1 MPSFSRSTTSILLVG
16 ALALVRLSTS
26 STHVT
31 AFSFSEI
38 TSKQAERARNRQLTI
53 GYIHPS
59 ESSSALGVSTT
70 TRSTDGLAEEDA
82 EYIFS
87 KAREF
92 AFRDDFSSVGKTK
105 GSGNGN
111 TKTIYNEYDQHYH
124 GLADEIAEIEESRYW
139 LREIIH
145 VQSGCVTG
153 TLAGQDVCENQDQ
166 AAEIVARLRKKIEIL
181 EKRVAVRTR
190 ESESVVPTIAT
201 ELIIGALLVVVGM
214 FWTTL
219 ELGQRHDD
227 IPLMANYN
235 EWISIL
241 KDKGY
246 IN

>member
-1 MPSFSRSTTSILLVG
+1 MPSFSRFSLSILLVG
-16 ALALVRLSTS
+16 ALALVCLSNS
-26 STHVT
+26 STGVS

-59 ESSSALGVSTT
+59 DSSSALGVSTT
-70 TRSTDGLAEEDA
+70 TRSTDGLAEDEA
-82 EYIFS
+82 EYIFG

-92 AFRDDFSSVGKTK
+92 AFRDDFSSVGKPK
-105 GSGNGN
+105 GSNTN

-124 GLADEIAEIEESRYW
+124 GLTDEIAEIEESRYW

-190 ESESVVPTIAT
+190 E
-201 ELIIGALLVVVGM
+201 
-214 FWTTL
+214 
-219 ELGQRHDD
+219 
-227 IPLMANYN
+227 
-235 EWISIL
+235 
-241 KDKGY
+241 
-246 IN
+246 